1 MKLAKRLVEQQK
13 RGLMMSV
20 QHFVD
25 RHNVENQENQHF
37 PSRHHFVPPCQV
49 EKTFEHHY
57 VQHMVSESSEPL
69 VIDFSVLKSMD
80 INVKGMGVFSIL
92 MLNKKKN
99 HNNWVFFLHFQKI
112 FTIQGTKLLIQ

>member
-20 QHFVD
+20 QRFVD
-25 RHNVENQENQHF
+25 RYNVENQENQHF

-49 EKTFEHHY
+49 EKTFEHQY
-57 VQHMVSESSEPL
+57 VQHMVSEASEPL

-80 INVKGMGVFSIL
+80 INVKGMGVFFIL
-92 MLNKKKN
+92 M
-99 HNNWVFFLHFQKI
+99 
-112 FTIQGTKLLIQ
+112 